1 MADQKSLGGAD
12 ATLVQPTVDGA
23 TVDKYRY
30 STSIADPNVLDAR
43 VSLAFVNG
51 VYRLPV
57 SLPVFQHTNDF
68 WVEVARGNVPG
79 FKSIQLVGSNPSV
92 GTSFEDIWDVGGTLV
107 YPTAG
112 ETWEIVSDSAD
123 DTDTTGTGARTVTM
137 TYLDDALVEQTEILN
152 MNGTTPVTF
161 VATDAFRA
169 IRCRVATWGST
180 LENQGNIDIRVSG
193 GGSPRCKIIRDVIVP
208 ADPIGQNTSL
218 DVHYTV
224 PANKIGFIIS
234 ITTNVAKGQDAILR
248 ALLRRTSSDGFT
260 VSGELSA
267 YQNSF
272 VSEFD
277 KGLTALPAGTDLK
290 IIARSS
296 NVAAPTSVFI
306 SILEVDV

>member
-1 MADQKSLGGAD
+1 MADEKSAGLYD
-12 ATLVQPTVDGA
+12 ATRIQPTINDKV
-23 TVDKYRY
+23 VDKYRQAVA
-30 STSIADPNVLDAR
+30 IVDPFDKDAR
-43 VSLAFVNG
+43 LRLASVEGSF
-51 VYRLPV
+51 RLPV
-57 SLPVFQHTNDF
+57 SLPTFQHTNDF
-68 WVEVARGNVPG
+68 WVEVARGNITG
-79 FKSIQLVGSNPSV
+79 FRSVQLIGSNPSV
-92 GTSFEDIWDVGGTLV
+92 GTNFEDIWDVGGTLI

-123 DTDTTGTGARTVTM
+123 DAAAGTGVRTVDM
-137 TYLDDALVEQTEILN
+137 TYLDDALVEQTETLT

-169 IRCRVATWGST
+169 IRCRAATWGST

-193 GGSPRCKIIRDVIVP
+193 GGNPRCRIIRDVIVP

-224 PANKIGFIIS
+224 PASKIGFVIS

-248 ALLRRTSSDGFT
+248 ALLRRASGDGFT

-277 KGLTALPAGTDLK
+277 KGLTALPAGTDVK

-306 SILEVDV
+306 SILEVDI